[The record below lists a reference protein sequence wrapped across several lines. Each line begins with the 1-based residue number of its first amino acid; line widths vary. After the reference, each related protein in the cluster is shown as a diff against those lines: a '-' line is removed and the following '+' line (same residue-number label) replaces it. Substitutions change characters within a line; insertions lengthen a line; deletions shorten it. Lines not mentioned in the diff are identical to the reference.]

1 MYSRD
6 ARRGERISIPEN
18 YSGAAFR
25 GGIAEGLFSLNRDEP
40 EVADVSP
47 HDTQSDGVCGSCS
60 IPPSLHREIISDV
73 KDESSPSCRRCEGA
87 DKGLFGKEELL
98 ILGVA
103 LLMGRTGFDTDTLM
117 LMLLLLI

>member
-6 ARRGERISIPEN
+6 VRRGERVSVPEN

-25 GGIAEGLFSLNRDEP
+25 GGLVEGLSVLAADEP
-40 EVADVSP
+40 EVTEGCPSECA
-47 HDTQSDGVCGSCS
+47 CASCS
-60 IPPSLHREIISDV
+60 IPPSLHRERVPDGAV
-73 KDESSPSCRRCEGA
+73 ELPRPQREEESR
-87 DKGLFGKEELL
+87 GLFGKEELL